1 MYGRGQVKH
10 SVVLPVDVFYRSTHD
25 RARSLGARRGSLQ
38 HLLRG
43 AVRPVWETGQTGRR
57 VERRRSDEHS
67 PGRDPVM
74 SPWLIKIFLLVSHRA
89 HTRIHLVI
97 IWKILISL
105 SSVHFLLIWNKPRW
119 HIEESW
125 MQLLH
130 YHVDLFGELILARKV
145 DPINQVNMSTWE
157 LCRWR

>member
-1 MYGRGQVKH
+1 VYGRGQVKQ

-43 AVRPVWETGQTGRR
+43 AVRPVRETGQTGRR

-67 PGRDPVM
+67 
-74 SPWLIKIFLLVSHRA
+74 LIKIFLLVSHRA

-97 IWKILISL
+97 I
-105 SSVHFLLIWNKPRW
+105 
-119 HIEESW
+119 
-125 MQLLH
+125 
-130 YHVDLFGELILARKV
+130 
-145 DPINQVNMSTWE
+145 
-157 LCRWR
+157 